1 MSFRLKTVLGI
12 AGIEIILLSI
22 LIVSSLHYLRVSNEQ
37 QLLERART
45 TAKLVATMTSD
56 AVVAMDTNTIDILIN
71 QTMKDPGIDFVR
83 VRLANGTVVS
93 ESGNPSAL
101 RALFAQDSSIASANR
116 DGRLDVRHL
125 INVGGKEFGSIEIG
139 FDIGALDLI
148 LRDARQW
155 MLSLAGLEIVLVGI
169 FGLILGRILTRQLVE
184 LQTGAQRVANGD
196 LGHAIF
202 IRGNDELSETAKSFN
217 QMSRALAVYAGEL
230 ETAKEA
236 AEAGRDRA
244 ESVLH
249 DGIQSLSQGVLIV
262 NEDGAIVLQNT
273 ALDSLYPDVKL
284 PLPNIG
290 TLNAF
295 QEAVTPSVDQWRIDN
310 EGRPIDE
317 PFDYKCAPE
326 RWLSRLTNGRRVL
339 HTRRPMISGGSVF
352 VETDV
357 SPIYEAQEK
366 VLQLERELIQ
376 SQKMEALGTLAGG
389 IAHEINTPIQYIGDN
404 LRFLEES
411 TRDLLA
417 VLDVYKNL
425 SDEAKAQNLLIDQ
438 VEVCKNKIVEKDV
451 EFLREEAIQ
460 AAEQSIDGVKQVSD
474 IVLAMKE
481 FSHPAHKDAAPV
493 DLNRVLER
501 SSVVCKSEWRQ
512 AAELIFDIDES
523 LPAITGHEGA
533 LNQVVLNLIVN
544 AVHAIQYKG
553 PEMGTI
559 TLRTRHDGESVR
571 LEIEDSGTGIPENI
585 REQIFEPF
593 FTTKDAGRG
602 TGQGLTLVRDIVVN
616 KHGGWIGLDSS
627 VGIGTTVIVKLPI
640 KKQDLEAAEI

>member
-12 AGIEIILLSI
+12 AGIEIVLLSI
-22 LIVSSLHYLRVSNEQ
+22 LIVSGLHYLRVSNEQ

-56 AVVAMDTNTIDILIN
+56 AVVAMDIATIDVLMD
-71 QTMKDPGIDFVR
+71 QTVKNPGIDFAR
-83 VRLANGTVVS
+83 VRLANGAVIS
-93 ESGNPSAL
+93 ESGKPSAL
-101 RALFAQDSSIASANR
+101 RVPFAQDSSIASANR
-116 DGRLDVRHL
+116 DGRLDVRHV
-125 INVGGKEFGSIEIG
+125 IIVGGKEFGSIELG
-139 FDIGALDLI
+139 FDIGALSLI

-155 MLSLAGLEIVLVGI
+155 MLSVAGVEIVLVGI

-184 LQTGAQRVANGD
+184 LQKGAQRVADGD
-196 LGHAIF
+196 LGHTIF
-202 IRGNDELSETAKSFN
+202 TRGNDELSETAKSFN
-217 QMSRALAVYAGEL
+217 HMSRALAKFAGEL
-230 ETAKEA
+230 EAAKES

-249 DGIQSLSQGVLIV
+249 DGIQSLSQGVLIA
-262 NEDGAIVLQNT
+262 NEDGTIVLKNS
-273 ALDSLYPDVKL
+273 ALGRLYPDVQSL
-284 PLPNIG
+284 LPNIG

-295 QEAVTPSVDQWRIDN
+295 QESVEPFVDHWRIDN

-326 RWLSRLTNGRRVL
+326 RWLSGLADGRKIL
-339 HTRRPMISGGSVF
+339 HTCRPMMSGGSVF

-366 VLQLERELIQ
+366 VLHLERELMQ
-376 SQKMEALGTLAGG
+376 SQKMEVLGTLAGG

-417 VLDVYKNL
+417 VLDAHKNL
-425 SDEAKAQNLLIDQ
+425 SDEAKARNVLMDL
-438 VEVCKNKIVEKDV
+438 VEVCENEVEEKDV

-481 FSHPAHKDAAPV
+481 FSHPARKDAAPV

-501 SSVVCKSEWRQ
+501 SSVVCKSEWKQ
-512 AAELIFDIDES
+512 AAELIFDLDKS
-523 LPAITGHEGA
+523 LPAITGQEGA

-544 AVHAIQYKG
+544 AAHAIQYKG

-571 LEIEDSGTGIPENI
+571 LEVEDSGTGIPENI
-585 REQIFEPF
+585 RDRIFEPF
-593 FTTKDAGRG
+593 FTTKDVGRG
-602 TGQGLTLVRDIVVN
+602 TGQGLALVHDIVVN
-616 KHGGWIGLDSS
+616 KHGGWIELDSS

-640 KKQDLEAAEI
+640 EKQDLEAA

>member
-56 AVVAMDTNTIDILIN
+56 AVVAMDIPTIDVLIN
-71 QTMKDPGIDFVR
+71 QTVKNPGIDFVR

-93 ESGNPSAL
+93 ESGNANAL

-116 DGRLDVRHL
+116 DGRLDVRQL
-125 INVGGKEFGSIEIG
+125 INVGGEEFGSIEIG
-139 FDIGALDLI
+139 FDIGAFDLI

-169 FGLILGRILTRQLVE
+169 FGLILGRISTRQLME
-184 LQTGAQRVANGD
+184 LQKGAQRVADGD
-196 LGHAIF
+196 LGHSIF
-202 IRGNDELSETAKSFN
+202 VRGNDELSETAKSFN
-217 QMSRALAVYAGEL
+217 QMSRALAAYAGEL

-273 ALDSLYPDVKL
+273 ALDRLYPDVKL

-295 QEAVTPSVDQWRIDN
+295 QEAVAPSVDQWQIDN

-339 HTRRPMISGGSVF
+339 HTRRPMISGGTVF

-366 VLQLERELIQ
+366 ILQLERELMQ

-411 TRDLLA
+411 TRGLLA

-425 SDEAKAQNLLIDQ
+425 SNEAKAQNVLIDQ
-438 VEVCKNKIVEKDV
+438 VEVCENEIEEKDV

-474 IVLAMKE
+474 IVLAMRE

-544 AVHAIQYKG
+544 AAHAIQYKG

-571 LEIEDSGTGIPENI
+571 LEVEDSGTGISENI
-585 REQIFEPF
+585 RDQIFEPF
-593 FTTKDAGRG
+593 FTTKDVGRG
-602 TGQGLTLVRDIVVN
+602 TGQGLTLVHDIVVN

-640 KKQDLEAAEI
+640 TKQDL

>member
-627 VGIGTTVIVKLPI
+627 VGIGTTVIVKIPI
-640 KKQDLEAAEI
+640 KKQDLEASEI

>member
-56 AVVAMDTNTIDILIN
+56 AVVAMDIDTIDVLIN
-71 QTMKDPGIDFVR
+71 QTMKNPGIDFVR

-101 RALFAQDSSIASANR
+101 RAPFAQDSSIASANR

-139 FDIGALDLI
+139 FDIGALNLI

-155 MLSLAGLEIVLVGI
+155 MLSLAGLEIALVGI

-184 LQTGAQRVANGD
+184 LQKGAQRVANGD

-202 IRGNDELSETAKSFN
+202 IRGNDELSETAKTFN

-273 ALDSLYPDVKL
+273 ALDRLYPDVKL

-295 QEAVTPSVDQWRIDN
+295 QEAVAPSVDQWQIDN

-366 VLQLERELIQ
+366 VLQLERELMQ

-425 SDEAKAQNLLIDQ
+425 SGEAKAQNVLIDQ
-438 VEVCKNKIVEKDV
+438 VEVCENVIEEKDV

-481 FSHPAHKDAAPV
+481 FSHPVHKDAAPV

-523 LPAITGHEGA
+523 LPVITGHEGA

-544 AVHAIQYKG
+544 AAHAIQYKG

-559 TLRTRHDGESVR
+559 TLRTQHDGESVR
-571 LEIEDSGTGIPENI
+571 LEVEDSGTGIPENI
-585 REQIFEPF
+585 RDRIFEPF
-593 FTTKDAGRG
+593 FTTKDVGRG
-602 TGQGLTLVRDIVVN
+602 TGQGLTLVHDIVVN
-616 KHGGWIGLDSS
+616 KHGGWLGLDSS

>member
-22 LIVSSLHYLRVSNEQ
+22 LIVSSLHYLRVSTEQ

-45 TAKLVATMTSD
+45 TAKLIALMTSD
-56 AVVAMDTNTIDILIN
+56 AVVAMDIDRIDVLIN
-71 QTMKDPGIDFVR
+71 QTIKNSGIDFVR

-116 DGRLDVRHL
+116 DGRLDVRHP
-125 INVGGKEFGSIEIG
+125 INVGGKEFGRIEIG
-139 FDIGALDLI
+139 FGIGALDLI

-169 FGLILGRILTRQLVE
+169 FGLIFGRILTRQLVE
-184 LQTGAQRVANGD
+184 FQKGAQRLADGD

-202 IRGNDELSETAKSFN
+202 IRGNDELTETAKSFN
-217 QMSRALAVYAGEL
+217 QMSRGLAVYAGEL
-230 ETAKEA
+230 ETAKES

-249 DGIQSLSQGVLIV
+249 DGIQSLSQGVMIV
-262 NEDGAIVLQNT
+262 NEDGAIVLKNT
-273 ALDSLYPDVKL
+273 ALDRLYPDVKFS
-284 PLPNIG
+284 LPNIG
-290 TLNAF
+290 TLDAF
-295 QEAVTPSVDQWRIDN
+295 QEAVAPFVDQWRIDN

-326 RWLSRLTNGRRVL
+326 SWLSRLTDGRRVL
-339 HTRRPMISGGSVF
+339 HTRRPMISGGTVF

-366 VLQLERELIQ
+366 ILQLERELMQ

-411 TRDLLA
+411 TRDMLA

-425 SDEAKAQNLLIDQ
+425 SNEAKAQNVLIDQ
-438 VEVCKNKIVEKDV
+438 VEFCENEIEEKDV

-501 SSVVCKSEWRQ
+501 SSVVCRSEWRQ

-544 AVHAIQYKG
+544 AAHAIQYKG

-571 LEIEDSGTGIPENI
+571 LEVEDSGTGISENI
-585 REQIFEPF
+585 RDQIFEPF
-593 FTTKDAGRG
+593 FTTKDVGRG
-602 TGQGLTLVRDIVVN
+602 TGQGLALVHDIVVN

-627 VGIGTTVIVKLPI
+627 VGIGTTIIVKLPI
-640 KKQDLEAAEI
+640 KKQDPEAAAI

>member
-640 KKQDLEAAEI
+640 KKQDLEASEI

>member
-93 ESGNPSAL
+93 ESGNPSAR

-317 PFDYKCAPE
+317 PFDYK
-326 RWLSRLTNGRRVL
+326 
-339 HTRRPMISGGSVF
+339 
-352 VETDV
+352 
-357 SPIYEAQEK
+357 
-366 VLQLERELIQ
+366 
-376 SQKMEALGTLAGG
+376 
-389 IAHEINTPIQYIGDN
+389 
-404 LRFLEES
+404 
-411 TRDLLA
+411 
-417 VLDVYKNL
+417 
-425 SDEAKAQNLLIDQ
+425 
-438 VEVCKNKIVEKDV
+438 
-451 EFLREEAIQ
+451 
-460 AAEQSIDGVKQVSD
+460 
-474 IVLAMKE
+474 
-481 FSHPAHKDAAPV
+481 
-493 DLNRVLER
+493 
-501 SSVVCKSEWRQ
+501 
-512 AAELIFDIDES
+512 
-523 LPAITGHEGA
+523 
-533 LNQVVLNLIVN
+533 
-544 AVHAIQYKG
+544 
-553 PEMGTI
+553 
-559 TLRTRHDGESVR
+559 
-571 LEIEDSGTGIPENI
+571 
-585 REQIFEPF
+585 
-593 FTTKDAGRG
+593 
-602 TGQGLTLVRDIVVN
+602 
-616 KHGGWIGLDSS
+616 
-627 VGIGTTVIVKLPI
+627 
-640 KKQDLEAAEI
+640 

>member
-22 LIVSSLHYLRVSNEQ
+22 LIVSSLHYLRISNEQ
-37 QLLERART
+37 QLMDWART

-56 AVVAMDTNTIDILIN
+56 AVVAMDIDRIDVLIN
-71 QTMKDPGIDFVR
+71 QTIKNPGIDFVR

-116 DGRLDVRHL
+116 DGRLDVRQL
-125 INVGGKEFGSIEIG
+125 INVGGEEFGSIEIG
-139 FDIGALDLI
+139 FDIGAFDLI

-169 FGLILGRILTRQLVE
+169 FGLILGRISTRQLME
-184 LQTGAQRVANGD
+184 LQKGAQRVADGD
-196 LGHAIF
+196 LGHSIF
-202 IRGNDELSETAKSFN
+202 VRGNDELSETAKSFN
-217 QMSRALAVYAGEL
+217 QMSRALAAYAGEL

-249 DGIQSLSQGVLIV
+249 DGIQSLSQGVMIV
-262 NEDGAIVLQNT
+262 NENGAIVLKNN
-273 ALDSLYPDVKL
+273 ALDRLYPDVNFS
-284 PLPNIG
+284 LPNIR
-290 TLNAF
+290 TLDAF
-295 QEAVTPSVDQWRIDN
+295 QEAVAPFVDQWRIDN

-326 RWLSRLTNGRRVL
+326 RWLSCLTNGRRVL
-339 HTRRPMISGGSVF
+339 HTRRPMISGGTVF

-366 VLQLERELIQ
+366 ILQLERELMQ

-425 SDEAKAQNLLIDQ
+425 SNEAKAQNVLIDQ
-438 VEVCKNKIVEKDV
+438 VEVCENEIEEKDV

-533 LNQVVLNLIVN
+533 LNQVALNLIVN
-544 AVHAIQYKG
+544 AAHAIQYKG
-553 PEMGTI
+553 PEVGTI

-571 LEIEDSGTGIPENI
+571 LEVEDSGTGISENI
-585 REQIFEPF
+585 RDQIFEPF
-593 FTTKDAGRG
+593 FTTKDVGRG
-602 TGQGLTLVRDIVVN
+602 TGQGLALVHDIVVN

-640 KKQDLEAAEI
+640 KKQNLEAAEI

>member
-56 AVVAMDTNTIDILIN
+56 AVVAMDIDRIDVLIN
-71 QTMKDPGIDFVR
+71 QTIKNPGIDFVR

-116 DGRLDVRHL
+116 DGRLDVRHP
-125 INVGGKEFGSIEIG
+125 INVGGKEFGRIEIG
-139 FDIGALDLI
+139 FGIGALDLI

-169 FGLILGRILTRQLVE
+169 FGLIFGRILTRQLVE
-184 LQTGAQRVANGD
+184 LQKGAQRLADGD

-217 QMSRALAVYAGEL
+217 QMSRGLAVYAGEL
-230 ETAKEA
+230 KTAKEA

-249 DGIQSLSQGVLIV
+249 DGIQSLSQGVMIV
-262 NEDGAIVLQNT
+262 NEDGAIVLKNT
-273 ALDSLYPDVKL
+273 ALDRLYPEVKFL
-284 PLPNIG
+284 LPNIG
-290 TLNAF
+290 SLDAF
-295 QEAVTPSVDQWRIDN
+295 QEAVAPFVDQWRIDN

-339 HTRRPMISGGSVF
+339 HTRRPMISGGTVF

-366 VLQLERELIQ
+366 ILQLEQELMQ

-425 SDEAKAQNLLIDQ
+425 SNEAKAQNVLIDQ
-438 VEVCKNKIVEKDV
+438 VEVCENEIEEKDV

-544 AVHAIQYKG
+544 AAHAIQYKG

-571 LEIEDSGTGIPENI
+571 LEVEDSGTGISENI
-585 REQIFEPF
+585 RDQIFEPF
-593 FTTKDAGRG
+593 FTTKDVGRG
-602 TGQGLTLVRDIVVN
+602 TGQGLALVHDIVVN

>member
-56 AVVAMDTNTIDILIN
+56 AVVAMDIPTIDVLIN
-71 QTMKDPGIDFVR
+71 QTMKNPGIDFVR

-93 ESGNPSAL
+93 ESGNPNAL

-116 DGRLDVRHL
+116 DGRLDVRQL
-125 INVGGKEFGSIEIG
+125 INVGGEEFGSIEIG
-139 FDIGALDLI
+139 FDIGAFDLI

-169 FGLILGRILTRQLVE
+169 FGLILGRISTRQLME
-184 LQTGAQRVANGD
+184 LQKGAQRVADGD
-196 LGHAIF
+196 LGHSIF
-202 IRGNDELSETAKSFN
+202 VRGNDELSETAKSFN
-217 QMSRALAVYAGEL
+217 QMSRALAAYAGEL

-273 ALDSLYPDVKL
+273 ALDRLYPDVKL

-295 QEAVTPSVDQWRIDN
+295 QEAVAPSVDQWQIDN

-326 RWLSRLTNGRRVL
+326 RWLSRLINGRRVL
-339 HTRRPMISGGSVF
+339 HTRRPMISGGTVF

-366 VLQLERELIQ
+366 ILQLERELMQ

-411 TRDLLA
+411 TRGLLA

-425 SDEAKAQNLLIDQ
+425 SNEAKAQNVLIDQ
-438 VEVCKNKIVEKDV
+438 VEVCENEIEEKDV
-451 EFLREEAIQ
+451 KFLREEAIQ

-544 AVHAIQYKG
+544 AAHAIQYKG

-571 LEIEDSGTGIPENI
+571 LEVEDSGTGISENI
-585 REQIFEPF
+585 RDQIFEPF
-593 FTTKDAGRG
+593 FTTKDVGRG
-602 TGQGLTLVRDIVVN
+602 TGQGLTLVHDIVVN

-640 KKQDLEAAEI
+640 TKQDL